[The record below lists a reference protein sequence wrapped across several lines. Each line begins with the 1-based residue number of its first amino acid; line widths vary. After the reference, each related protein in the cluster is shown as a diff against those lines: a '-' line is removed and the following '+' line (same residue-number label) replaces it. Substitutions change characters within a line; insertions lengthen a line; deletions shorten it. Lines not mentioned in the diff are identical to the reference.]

1 VRELR
6 KAGGTERRYGGGQ
19 NDYCGK
25 ILSML
30 IDKRDK
36 EKLNDH
42 LCAHCWSK
50 FLENVLAVGLEFCRT
65 GKLLRRGQHK

>member
-50 FLENVLAVGLEFCRT
+50 FLEKV
-65 GKLLRRGQHK
+65 